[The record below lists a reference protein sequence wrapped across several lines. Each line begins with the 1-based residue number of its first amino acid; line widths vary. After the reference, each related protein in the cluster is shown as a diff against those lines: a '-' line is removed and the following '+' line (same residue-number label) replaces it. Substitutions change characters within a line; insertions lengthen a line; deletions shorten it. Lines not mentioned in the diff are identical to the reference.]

1 MKILIVDDDIA
12 FLETIK
18 QRLELRGI
26 EVLAATSGKQALEI
40 LNRETADAVILD
52 VSMPEMNGLETLRE
66 IRAKDSS
73 LPVLMLTGHASLRTA
88 EEGIAMGA
96 TDYLCK
102 PFPMDDLVEQIRE
115 YLAAGRKSKI

>member
-1 MKILIVDDDIA
+1 MKILIVDDDIT

>member
-26 EVLAATSGKQALEI
+26 EVLAATSGKQALEV